1 MSAPEVR
8 WCEDSGMVLRRCN
21 DGTWAVLDVVSEADD
36 IAVLTATRLLPP
48 DGLRQEAEEIAG
60 DIEMDWN
67 WYRATRRRYRIRT
80 VLAFAVGAAL
90 AAPLGR
96 WSR

>member
-1 MSAPEVR
+1 MTAPEIR

-36 IAVLTATRLLPP
+36 VEVLTSTRLL
-48 DGLRQEAEEIAG
+48 EIAG
-60 DIEMDWN
+60 DFEMDWN

>member
-8 WCEDSGMVLRRCN
+8 WCAESGMVLRRCN
-21 DGTWAVLDVVSEADD
+21 GTWAVLDVVSEADD
-36 IAVLTATRLLPP
+36 VEVLASTRLLPP

-60 DIEMDWN
+60 DITLDWN
-67 WYRATRRRYRIRT
+67 WYRDTRRHYKIRT
-80 VLAFAVGAAL
+80 VLAFAVGVAL
-90 AAPLGR
+90 GAPLGR